1 MYLNILAN
9 KITYRDIYA
18 HHNNSSSNDNNNI
31 NKKNKKTQ
39 IFLLY
44 ACWNKATFRKVL
56 SSGCKIFVKILL
68 GKRD

>member
-9 KITYRDIYA
+9 KITYRHIYA

-39 IFLLY
+39 IFLSY
-44 ACWNKATFRKVL
+44 AC
-56 SSGCKIFVKILL
+56 
-68 GKRD
+68 